1 MDRIARIISSMVDDS
16 MVGNPE
22 QLGQV
27 EYRMALVDGWGI
39 GAGAS
44 VLEIGCGQGDM
55 TAVLAEAVGPEGRVV
70 AVDNAPPTYGMP
82 VTVAESSAFLMASE
96 IGRHVDIRLEVD
108 LLSGT
113 TSFGDDEFDHV
124 VFSHC
129 GWFFSSVPRL
139 RSVFELVR
147 PWARRLCFAE
157 WDLRPSSLDQLPH
170 LLAVLLEGHIEASGS
185 RGDNDVR
192 TPFSRER
199 AKRELSEAGW
209 QVLSERD
216 ADTAGMRDADWTIE
230 GCVGIVEDEARMAK
244 LSDAARIFVD
254 SQADTLTSL
263 ASPRGN
269 VPLGSYALLAERR

>member
-1 MDRIARIISSMVDDS
+1 MDRIARIANSMVDDS
-16 MVGNPE
+16 MVGNPD

-44 VLEIGCGQGDM
+44 VLEVGCGQGDM
-55 TAVLAEAVGPEGRVV
+55 TAVLAEAVGPAGRVV

-82 VTVAESSAFLMASE
+82 VTVAESSAFLMASA
-96 IGRHVDIRLEVD
+96 IGRHVDIRLQVD

-113 TSFGDDEFDHV
+113 TSFRDDEFDYV

-129 GWFFSSVPRL
+129 GWFFASVPQL

-170 LLAVLLEGHIEASGS
+170 LLAVLLQGHIEASGS

-199 AKRELSEAGW
+199 AKHELSEAGW
-209 QVLSERD
+209 RVLSERD

-230 GCVGIVEDEARMAK
+230 GCVAIVEDEARMAK
-244 LSDAARIFVD
+244 LSDASRIFVD
-254 SQADTLTSL
+254 SQVDTLTSL
-263 ASPRGN
+263 ASERGN
-269 VPLGSYALLAERR
+269 VPLGSYTLLAERS